1 MRTQFVHDLPWHPPA
16 TKLYRAE
23 DGQYLAVLVVDV
35 PAMGSLLS
43 SSGVRVP
50 VARSHIQPEV
60 SVFHADEHGVLI
72 DADGDP
78 LNGLTPFASTDPE
91 TEATIAFDAEVST
104 HESALAALGYTL
116 TSE

>member
-1 MRTQFVHDLPWHPPA
+1 MQARFIQHMSWHPP
-16 TKLYRAE
+16 TTNLYE
-23 DGQYLAVLVVDV
+23 VDEGYLAVLVVDV
-35 PAMGSLLS
+35 GAVIH
-43 SSGVRVP
+43 GVPMSV
-50 VARSHIQPEV
+50 SHLKPEV
-60 SVFHADEHGVLI
+60 SVFHSDADGTLI